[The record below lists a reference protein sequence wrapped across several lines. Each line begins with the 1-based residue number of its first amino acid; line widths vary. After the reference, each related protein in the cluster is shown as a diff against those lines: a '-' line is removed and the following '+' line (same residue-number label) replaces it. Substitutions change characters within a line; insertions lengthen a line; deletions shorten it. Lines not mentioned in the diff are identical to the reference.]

1 MLVAQGIVEEEG
13 EEEEEREEGA
23 TREANQRRRPRRVVQ
38 NTHNVNGV
46 VVQRDLW
53 SGQGSCRA
61 AGLLVNSIFVF
72 IWCTLHDIFFFS
84 GSVHTS

>member
-13 EEEEEREEGA
+13 EEEGEEGA

-38 NTHNVNGV
+38 NTHKVNGV

-53 SGQGSCRA
+53 SGQGSGQVMSGG
-61 AGLLVNSIFVF
+61 GLARKFNFCFYLVYV
-72 IWCTLHDIFFFS
+72 TRHFFS